1 MVMIN
6 NLCVRFVKAAVGAI
20 DASHFNVSTEG
31 VPSAEA
37 GDIVVQNAFVSLD
50 PYQRRQMMP
59 NVAYANPL
67 NLGDVMVG
75 RAIGQVVESK
85 HADFK
90 VGDWALGHFGWQRY
104 TKIKAAGAEKIN
116 LDGFSASTYL
126 GALGS
131 PGVTAWVGLR
141 AIAKAVSTD
150 TVVISA
156 ATGAVGSVAAA
167 LARSIGCRVVGIA
180 GGSAKC
186 QHAVEKL
193 GYSVCVDYRD
203 PNFKQLLAQ
212 ATPNGIDVDFENV
225 GGAIFDC
232 VLERLNDFARI
243 ALCGMISQY
252 NLIEPD
258 GIRNIG
264 EILNKNATLQGF
276 RVTSYPQHRPQAQQD
291 IKALLRSGAL
301 QPTETFVEGLEAAPQ
316 AFVDLF
322 KGANLG
328 KLVVRV

>member
-1 MVMIN
+1 MTN
-6 NLCVRFVKAAVGAI
+6 NLCVRFVKAASGAI
-20 DASHFNVSTEG
+20 DASHFAVSSEAI
-31 VPSAEA
+31 PSAES

-85 HADFK
+85 HADFQA
-90 VGDWALGHFGWQRY
+90 GDWALGHFGWQRY
-104 TKIKAAGAEKIN
+104 TKIKASGAERIN

-131 PGVTAWVGLR
+131 PGVTAWVGMR
-141 AIAKAVSTD
+141 AIAKAMPKD

-180 GGSAKC
+180 GGPTKC
-186 QHAVEKL
+186 QHAVDKL
-193 GYSVCVDYRD
+193 GYSVCVDDRD

-232 VLERLNDFARI
+232 VLERINDFARI

-258 GIRNIG
+258 GVRNIG

-276 RVTSYPQHRPQAQQD
+276 RVTSYPEHRAQAQQD

-301 QPTETFVEGLEAAPQ
+301 QPTETFVEGLETAPQ

>member
-1 MVMIN
+1 MTN

-20 DASHFNVSTEG
+20 DASHFALTTEAMT
-31 VPSAEA
+31 SAEP

-59 NVAYANPL
+59 NAAYANPL

-90 VGDWALGHFGWQRY
+90 AGDWALGHFGWQRY
-104 TKIKAAGAEKIN
+104 TKIKASGAEKIN

-131 PGVTAWVGLR
+131 PGVTAWVGLH
-141 AIAKAVSTD
+141 AIAKAVPSD

-167 LARSIGCRVVGIA
+167 LARAIGCRVVGIA
-180 GGSAKC
+180 GGPVKC

-212 ATPNGIDVDFENV
+212 ATPQGIDVDFENV

-232 VLERLNDFARI
+232 VLERLNDFARL

-276 RVTSYPQHRPQAQQD
+276 RVTSYPQHRAQAQQD

-301 QPTETFVEGLEAAPQ
+301 QPTETFVDGLEAAPQ

>member
-1 MVMIN
+1 MTN

-20 DASHFNVSTEG
+20 DASHFAVTTEAI
-31 VPSAEA
+31 PSAES

-104 TKIKAAGAEKIN
+104 TKIKASGAEKIN

-180 GGSAKC
+180 GGPVKC

-203 PNFKQLLAQ
+203 SNFKQLLAQ

-258 GIRNIG
+258 GLRNIG

-276 RVTSYPQHRPQAQQD
+276 RVTSYPEHRAQAQQD

-322 KGANLG
+322 KGTNLG

>member
-1 MVMIN
+1 MTN
-6 NLCVRFVKAAVGAI
+6 NLCVRFVKAARGAI
-20 DASHFNVSTEG
+20 DASHFALTTEAMT
-31 VPSAEA
+31 SAEP
-37 GDIVVQNAFVSLD
+37 GDIVVQNSFVSLD

-59 NVAYANPL
+59 NAAYANPL

-90 VGDWALGHFGWQRY
+90 AGDWALGHFGWQHY
-104 TKIKAAGAEKIN
+104 TKIKASGAEKIN

-131 PGVTAWVGLR
+131 PGVTAWVGLH
-141 AIAKAVSTD
+141 AIAKAVPSD

-180 GGSAKC
+180 GGPVKC

-193 GYSVCVDYRD
+193 GYSVCIDYRD

-212 ATPNGIDVDFENV
+212 ATPQGIDVDFENV

-232 VLERLNDFARI
+232 VLERLNDFARL

-252 NLIEPD
+252 NLLEPD
-258 GIRNIG
+258 GVRNIG

-276 RVTSYPQHRPQAQQD
+276 RVTSYPQHRAQAQQD

-301 QPTETFVEGLEAAPQ
+301 QPTETFVDGLEAAPQ

>member
-1 MVMIN
+1 MTN
-6 NLCVRFVKAAVGAI
+6 NLCVRFIKAASGAI
-20 DASHFNVSTEG
+20 DTSHFAV
-31 VPSAEA
+31 SAEA
-37 GDIVVQNAFVSLD
+37 IPNAESGDIVVQNAFVSLD

-75 RAIGQVVESK
+75 RAIGQVVDSK

-104 TKIKAAGAEKIN
+104 TKIKASGAEKIN

-141 AIAKAVSTD
+141 AIAKAVPTD

-167 LARSIGCRVVGIA
+167 LARSSGCRVVGIA
-180 GGSAKC
+180 GGAAKC

-203 PNFKQLLAQ
+203 PNFKQLLAE

-276 RVTSYPQHRPQAQQD
+276 RVTSYPEHRAQAQQD

>member
-1 MVMIN
+1 MTN
-6 NLCVRFVKAAVGAI
+6 NLCVRFVKAASGAI
-20 DASHFNVSTEG
+20 DASHFALKSEAI
-31 VPSAEA
+31 PSAEPS
-37 GDIVVQNAFVSLD
+37 DIVVQNVFVSLD

-59 NVAYANPL
+59 NAAYANPL

-104 TKIKAAGAEKIN
+104 TKIKASGAEKIN

-141 AIAKAVSTD
+141 AIAKAMPTD

-180 GGSAKC
+180 GGPVKC

-212 ATPNGIDVDFENV
+212 ATPQGIDVDFENV

-232 VLERLNDFARI
+232 VLERLNDFARL

-258 GIRNIG
+258 GLRNIG

-276 RVTSYPQHRPQAQQD
+276 RVTSYPEHRAQAQQD

>member
-1 MVMIN
+1 MTN
-6 NLCVRFVKAAVGAI
+6 NLCVRFVKTAVGAI
-20 DASHFNVSTEG
+20 DASHFTVSTEAI
-31 VPSAEA
+31 PSAETD
-37 GDIVVQNAFVSLD
+37 DIVVQNAFVSLD

-104 TKIKAAGAEKIN
+104 TKIKASGAEKIN

-141 AIAKAVSTD
+141 AIAKAVPKD

-180 GGSAKC
+180 GGPAKC
-186 QHAVEKL
+186 QHGVEKL

-212 ATPNGIDVDFENV
+212 ATPQGIDVDFENV

-252 NLIEPD
+252 NLLEPD
-258 GIRNIG
+258 GVRNIG

-276 RVTSYPQHRPQAQQD
+276 RVTSYPQHRAQAQQD

>member
-1 MVMIN
+1 MTN
-6 NLCVRFVKAAVGAI
+6 NLCVRFVKAASGAI
-20 DASHFNVSTEG
+20 DASHFAVSTEAI
-31 VPSAEA
+31 PKAEL

-85 HADFK
+85 HTDFK
-90 VGDWALGHFGWQRY
+90 VGDWTLGHFGWQRY
-104 TKIKAAGAEKIN
+104 TKIKASSAEKIN

-141 AIAKAVSTD
+141 AIAKAVPTD

-167 LARSIGCRVVGIA
+167 LARSSGCRVVGIA
-180 GGSAKC
+180 GGAAKC

-193 GYSVCVDYRD
+193 GYSVCIDYRD
-203 PNFKQLLAQ
+203 PNFKQLLAD

-252 NLIEPD
+252 NLIKPD
-258 GIRNIG
+258 GVRNIG

-276 RVTSYPQHRPQAQQD
+276 RVTSYPEHRAQAQQD
-291 IKALLRSGAL
+291 IKTLLRSGAL
-301 QPTETFVEGLEAAPQ
+301 QPTETFVAGLEAAPQ

>member
-1 MVMIN
+1 MTN
-6 NLCVRFVKAAVGAI
+6 NLCVRFVKAARGAI
-20 DASHFNVSTEG
+20 DASHFALTTEAMT
-31 VPSAEA
+31 SAEP
-37 GDIVVQNAFVSLD
+37 GDIVVQNSFVSLD

-59 NVAYANPL
+59 NAAYANPL

-90 VGDWALGHFGWQRY
+90 AGDWALGHFGWQRY

-131 PGVTAWVGLR
+131 PGVTAWVGLH
-141 AIAKAVSTD
+141 AIAKAVPSD

-180 GGSAKC
+180 GGPVKC

-193 GYSVCVDYRD
+193 GYSVCIDYRD

-212 ATPNGIDVDFENV
+212 ATPQGIDVDFENV

-232 VLERLNDFARI
+232 VLERLNDFARL

-252 NLIEPD
+252 NLLEPD
-258 GIRNIG
+258 GVRNIG

-276 RVTSYPQHRPQAQQD
+276 RVTSYPQHRAQAQQD

-301 QPTETFVEGLEAAPQ
+301 QPTETFVDGLEAAPQ

>member
-1 MVMIN
+1 MTN
-6 NLCVRFVKAAVGAI
+6 NLCVRFVKAASGAI
-20 DASHFNVSTEG
+20 DASHFALTTEAMT
-31 VPSAEA
+31 SAEP
-37 GDIVVQNAFVSLD
+37 GDIVVQNSFVSLD

-59 NVAYANPL
+59 NAAYANPL

-90 VGDWALGHFGWQRY
+90 AGDWALGHFGWQQY
-104 TKIKAAGAEKIN
+104 TKIKASGAEKIN

-131 PGVTAWVGLR
+131 PGVTAWVGLH
-141 AIAKAVSTD
+141 AIAKAVPSD

-180 GGSAKC
+180 GGPVKC

-212 ATPNGIDVDFENV
+212 ATPKGIDVDFENV

-232 VLERLNDFARI
+232 VLERLNDFARL

-252 NLIEPD
+252 NLLEPD
-258 GIRNIG
+258 GLRNIG

-276 RVTSYPQHRPQAQQD
+276 RVTSYPQHRARAQQD

-301 QPTETFVEGLEAAPQ
+301 QPTETFVDGLEAAPQ

-328 KLVVRV
+328 TLVVRV

>member
-1 MVMIN
+1 MTN
-6 NLCVRFVKAAVGAI
+6 NLCVRFVKTAVGAI
-20 DASHFNVSTEG
+20 DASHFAVTTEAI
-31 VPSAEA
+31 PSAEA

-85 HADFK
+85 HSDFK
-90 VGDWALGHFGWQRY
+90 VGDWALGHFGWQLY
-104 TKIKAAGAEKIN
+104 TKIKASGAEKIN

-141 AIAKAVSTD
+141 AIAKAVHTD

-180 GGSAKC
+180 GGPVKC

-193 GYSVCVDYRD
+193 GYSMCVDYRD

-212 ATPNGIDVDFENV
+212 ATPQGIDVDFENV

-252 NLIEPD
+252 NLLEPD
-258 GIRNIG
+258 GVRNIG

-276 RVTSYPQHRPQAQQD
+276 RVTSYPQHRAQAQQD

>member
-1 MVMIN
+1 MAN
-6 NLCVRFVKAAVGAI
+6 NLCVRFVKSAVGAI
-20 DASHFNVSTEG
+20 DTSHFAIANEAI
-31 VPSAEA
+31 PRAEP
-37 GDIVVQNAFVSLD
+37 GEIVVQNAFVSLD

-75 RAIGQVVESK
+75 RAIGQVVESR
-85 HADFK
+85 HADFST
-90 VGDWALGHFGWQRY
+90 GDWALGHFGWQRY
-104 TKIKAAGAEKIN
+104 TKIKAASAEKIH

-141 AIAKAVSTD
+141 AIAKALPSD

-167 LARSIGCRVVGIA
+167 LARAIGCRVVGIA
-180 GGSAKC
+180 GGPLKC
-186 QHAVEKL
+186 QHAIEKL
-193 GYSVCVDYRD
+193 GYSACVDYRD

-212 ATPNGIDVDFENV
+212 ATPEGIDVDFENV

-252 NLIEPD
+252 NLTEPD
-258 GIRNIG
+258 GLRNIG
-264 EILNKNATLQGF
+264 ELLNKNATLQGF
-276 RVTSYPQHRPQAQQD
+276 RVTSYPQHRAQAQQD

>member
-1 MVMIN
+1 MAN
-6 NLCVRFVKAAVGAI
+6 NLCVRFVKTAVGAI
-20 DASHFNVSTEG
+20 DASHFAVGTEAI
-31 VPSAEA
+31 PNAES
-37 GDIVVQNAFVSLD
+37 GEIVVQNAFISLD

-75 RAIGQVVESK
+75 RAIGQVVETK
-85 HADFK
+85 HPDFA

-104 TKIKAAGAEKIN
+104 TKIKASGAEKIN

-167 LARSIGCRVVGIA
+167 LARTTGCRVVGIA
-180 GGSAKC
+180 GGQAKC
-186 QHAVEKL
+186 QYAVEKL
-193 GYSVCVDYRD
+193 GYDVCVDYRD
-203 PNFKQLLAQ
+203 EDFKRLLAQ

-225 GGAIFDC
+225 GGSIFDC
-232 VLERLNDFARI
+232 VLERLNDFSRI

-252 NLIEPD
+252 NLVEPD
-258 GIRNIG
+258 GMRNIA

-276 RVTSYPQHRPQAQQD
+276 RVTSYPQHRAEAQTE

-301 QPTETFVEGLEAAPQ
+301 KPSETFVAGLEAAPQ

>member
-1 MVMIN
+1 MAN
-6 NLCVRFVKAAVGAI
+6 NLCVRFVKTAVGAI
-20 DASHFNVSTEG
+20 DASHFAVGTEAI
-31 VPSAEA
+31 PNAES
-37 GDIVVQNAFVSLD
+37 GEIVVQNAFVSLD

-75 RAIGQVVESK
+75 RAIGQVVETK
-85 HADFK
+85 HPDFA

-104 TKIKAAGAEKIN
+104 TKIKASGAEKIN

-167 LARSIGCRVVGIA
+167 LARTTGCRVVGIA
-180 GGSAKC
+180 GGQAKC
-186 QHAVEKL
+186 QYAVEKL
-193 GYSVCVDYRD
+193 GYDVCVDYRD
-203 PNFKQLLAQ
+203 ENFKRLLAQ

-225 GGAIFDC
+225 GGSIFDC
-232 VLERLNDFARI
+232 VLERLNDFSRI

-252 NLIEPD
+252 NLVEPD
-258 GIRNIG
+258 GMRNIA

-276 RVTSYPQHRPQAQQD
+276 RVTSYPQHRAEAQTE
-291 IKALLRSGAL
+291 IKALLRSGVL
-301 QPTETFVEGLEAAPQ
+301 KPSETFVAGLEAAPQ

>member
-1 MVMIN
+1 MTN
-6 NLCVRFVKAAVGAI
+6 NLCIRFVKAATGAI
-20 DASHFNVSTEG
+20 DASHFAVSTEA
-31 VPSAEA
+31 VPEAESDA
-37 GDIVVQNAFVSLD
+37 IVVQNAFVSLD

-104 TKIKAAGAEKIN
+104 TKIKASGAEMIN

-141 AIAKAVSTD
+141 AIAKAKATD
-150 TVVISA
+150 TVLISA

-180 GGSAKC
+180 GGPAKC
-186 QHAVEKL
+186 QHAIDKL

-225 GGAIFDC
+225 GGAIFDS

-258 GIRNIG
+258 GVRNIG

-276 RVTSYPQHRPQAQQD
+276 RVTSYPEHRAQAQQE

-301 QPTETFVEGLEAAPQ
+301 QPTETFVEGLDAAPQ

>member
-1 MVMIN
+1 MTN
-6 NLCVRFVKAAVGAI
+6 NLCVRFVKAASGAV
-20 DASHFNVSTEG
+20 DPSHFAVSTEAI
-31 VPSAEA
+31 PSAES

-104 TKIKAAGAEKIN
+104 TKIKASGAEKIN

-131 PGVTAWVGLR
+131 PGVTAWVGLH
-141 AIAKAVSTD
+141 AIAKAVPTD

-167 LARSIGCRVVGIA
+167 LARSLGCRVVGIA
-180 GGSAKC
+180 GGPVKC

-232 VLERLNDFARI
+232 VLERLNDFARL

-252 NLIEPD
+252 NLIEPE
-258 GIRNIG
+258 GVRNIG

-276 RVTSYPQHRPQAQQD
+276 RVTSYPEHRAQAQQD

-328 KLVVRV
+328 KLLVQV

>member
-1 MVMIN
+1 MTN
-6 NLCVRFVKAAVGAI
+6 NLCVRFVKAARGAI
-20 DASHFNVSTEG
+20 DASHFALTTEAMT
-31 VPSAEA
+31 SAEP
-37 GDIVVQNAFVSLD
+37 GDIVVQNSFVSLD

-59 NVAYANPL
+59 NAAYANPL

-90 VGDWALGHFGWQRY
+90 AGDWALGHFGWQRY

-131 PGVTAWVGLR
+131 PGVTAWVGLH
-141 AIAKAVSTD
+141 AIAKAVPSD

-180 GGSAKC
+180 GGPVKC

-212 ATPNGIDVDFENV
+212 ATPKGIDVDFENV

-232 VLERLNDFARI
+232 VLERLNDFARL

-276 RVTSYPQHRPQAQQD
+276 RVTSYPQHRAQAQQD

-301 QPTETFVEGLEAAPQ
+301 QPTETFVDGLEAAPQ

>member
-1 MVMIN
+1 
-6 NLCVRFVKAAVGAI
+6 
-20 DASHFNVSTEG
+20 
-31 VPSAEA
+31 
-37 GDIVVQNAFVSLD
+37 
-50 PYQRRQMMP
+50 MMP
-59 NVAYANPL
+59 NAAYANPL

-90 VGDWALGHFGWQRY
+90 VGDWALGHFGWQHY
-104 TKIKAAGAEKIN
+104 TKIKASGAEKIN

-131 PGVTAWVGLR
+131 PGVTAWVGLH
-141 AIAKAVSTD
+141 AIAKAVPSD

-180 GGSAKC
+180 GGPVKC

-193 GYSVCVDYRD
+193 GYSVCIDYRD

-212 ATPNGIDVDFENV
+212 ATPQGIDVDFENV

-232 VLERLNDFARI
+232 VLERLNDFARL

-276 RVTSYPQHRPQAQQD
+276 RVTSYPQHRAQAQQD

-301 QPTETFVEGLEAAPQ
+301 QPTETFVDGLEAAPQ

>member
-1 MVMIN
+1 MTN
-6 NLCVRFVKAAVGAI
+6 NLCVRFVKAASGAI
-20 DASHFNVSTEG
+20 DASHFAVSSEAI
-31 VPSAEA
+31 PSAES

-85 HADFK
+85 HADFQA
-90 VGDWALGHFGWQRY
+90 GDWALGHFGWQRY
-104 TKIKAAGAEKIN
+104 TKIKASGAERIN
-116 LDGFSASTYL
+116 LDGFSASTSL

-131 PGVTAWVGLR
+131 PGVTAWVGMR
-141 AIAKAVSTD
+141 AIAKAMPKD

-180 GGSAKC
+180 GGPTKC
-186 QHAVEKL
+186 QHAVDKL
-193 GYSVCVDYRD
+193 GYSACIDYRD

-212 ATPNGIDVDFENV
+212 ATPNGVDVDFENV
-225 GGAIFDC
+225 GGAIFDS

-258 GIRNIG
+258 GVRNIG

-276 RVTSYPQHRPQAQQD
+276 RVTSYPEHRAQAQQD

>member
-1 MVMIN
+1 MTN
-6 NLCVRFVKAAVGAI
+6 NLCVRFVKAASGAI
-20 DASHFNVSTEG
+20 DASHFALTTEAMT
-31 VPSAEA
+31 SAEP
-37 GDIVVQNAFVSLD
+37 GDIVVQKSFVSLD

-59 NVAYANPL
+59 NAAYANPL

-90 VGDWALGHFGWQRY
+90 AGDWALGHFGWQHY
-104 TKIKAAGAEKIN
+104 TKIKASGAEKIN

-131 PGVTAWVGLR
+131 PGVTAWVGLH
-141 AIAKAVSTD
+141 AIAKAVPSD

-180 GGSAKC
+180 GGPVKC

-212 ATPNGIDVDFENV
+212 ATPKGIDVDFENV

-232 VLERLNDFARI
+232 VLERLNDFARL

-252 NLIEPD
+252 NLLEPD
-258 GIRNIG
+258 GLRNIG

-276 RVTSYPQHRPQAQQD
+276 RVTSYPQHRARAQQD

-301 QPTETFVEGLEAAPQ
+301 QPTETFVDGLEAAPQ

>member
-1 MVMIN
+1 MTN
-6 NLCVRFVKAAVGAI
+6 NLCVRFVKAASGAI
-20 DASHFNVSTEG
+20 DASHFAVSSEAI
-31 VPSAEA
+31 PSAES

-85 HADFK
+85 HADFQA
-90 VGDWALGHFGWQRY
+90 GDWALGHFGWQRY
-104 TKIKAAGAEKIN
+104 TKIKASGAERIN

-131 PGVTAWVGLR
+131 PGVTAWVGMR
-141 AIAKAVSTD
+141 AIAKAMPKD

-180 GGSAKC
+180 GGPTKC
-186 QHAVEKL
+186 QHAVDKL
-193 GYSVCVDYRD
+193 GYSACIDYRD

-212 ATPNGIDVDFENV
+212 ATPNGVDVDFENV
-225 GGAIFDC
+225 GGAIFDS

-258 GIRNIG
+258 GVRNIG

-276 RVTSYPQHRPQAQQD
+276 RVTSYPEHRAQAQQD

-301 QPTETFVEGLEAAPQ
+301 QPTETFVEGLVAAPQ

>member
-1 MVMIN
+1 MTN

-20 DASHFNVSTEG
+20 DASHFAVATEAI
-31 VPSAEA
+31 PTAES

-59 NVAYANPL
+59 HVAYANPL

-104 TKIKAAGAEKIN
+104 TKIKASGAEKIN

-131 PGVTAWVGLR
+131 PGVTAWVGLC
-141 AIAKAVSTD
+141 AIAKALPTD

-180 GGSAKC
+180 GGPIKC

-276 RVTSYPQHRPQAQQD
+276 RVTSYPQHRAQAQQD

>member
-1 MVMIN
+1 MTN
-6 NLCVRFVKAAVGAI
+6 NLCVRFVKTAVGAI
-20 DASHFNVSTEG
+20 DASHFAVSTEAI
-31 VPSAEA
+31 PSAEA
-37 GDIVVQNAFVSLD
+37 DDFVSLD

-85 HADFK
+85 HSDFK
-90 VGDWALGHFGWQRY
+90 VGDWALGHFGWQLY
-104 TKIKAAGAEKIN
+104 TKIKASGAEKIN

-141 AIAKAVSTD
+141 AIAKAVHTD

-180 GGSAKC
+180 GGPVKC

-212 ATPNGIDVDFENV
+212 ATPQGIDVDFENV

-252 NLIEPD
+252 NLLEPD
-258 GIRNIG
+258 GVRNIG

-276 RVTSYPQHRPQAQQD
+276 RVTSYPQHRAQAQQD

>member
-1 MVMIN
+1 
-6 NLCVRFVKAAVGAI
+6 
-20 DASHFNVSTEG
+20 
-31 VPSAEA
+31 
-37 GDIVVQNAFVSLD
+37 
-50 PYQRRQMMP
+50 
-59 NVAYANPL
+59 
-67 NLGDVMVG
+67 
-75 RAIGQVVESK
+75 
-85 HADFK
+85 
-90 VGDWALGHFGWQRY
+90 
-104 TKIKAAGAEKIN
+104 
-116 LDGFSASTYL
+116 
-126 GALGS
+126 
-131 PGVTAWVGLR
+131 VGLR

-180 GGSAKC
+180 GGPAKC

-276 RVTSYPQHRPQAQQD
+276 RVTSYPQHRAQAQQD

-301 QPTETFVEGLEAAPQ
+301 QPTETFVQGLEAAPQ

>member
-1 MVMIN
+1 MTN
-6 NLCVRFVKAAVGAI
+6 NLCVRFVKAASGAI
-20 DASHFNVSTEG
+20 NKSHFAVSTEAI
-31 VPSAEA
+31 PSAES
-37 GDIVVQNAFVSLD
+37 GDVVVQNAFVSLD

-75 RAIGQVVESK
+75 RAIGQVIESK

-90 VGDWALGHFGWQRY
+90 VGDWALGHFGWQRC
-104 TKIKAAGAEKIN
+104 TKIKASGAEKIN

-141 AIAKAVSTD
+141 AIAKAVPTD

-180 GGSAKC
+180 GGPAKC

-212 ATPNGIDVDFENV
+212 ATPNGVDVDFENV
-225 GGAIFDC
+225 GGAIFDS

-264 EILNKNATLQGF
+264 ELLNKNATLQGF
-276 RVTSYPQHRPQAQQD
+276 RVTSYPEYRAQAQQE
-291 IKALLRSGAL
+291 IKALLRSRAL

>member
-1 MVMIN
+1 MAN
-6 NLCVRFVKAAVGAI
+6 NLCVRFVKTAVGAI
-20 DASHFNVSTEG
+20 DASHFAVGTEAI
-31 VPSAEA
+31 PNAES
-37 GDIVVQNAFVSLD
+37 GEIVVQNTFVSLD

-75 RAIGQVVESK
+75 RAIGQVVETK
-85 HADFK
+85 HPDFA

-104 TKIKAAGAEKIN
+104 TKIKASGAEKIN

-167 LARSIGCRVVGIA
+167 LARTTGCRVVGIA
-180 GGSAKC
+180 GGQAKC
-186 QHAVEKL
+186 QYAVEKL
-193 GYSVCVDYRD
+193 GYDVCVDYRD
-203 PNFKQLLAQ
+203 ENFKRLLAQ

-225 GGAIFDC
+225 GGSIFDC
-232 VLERLNDFARI
+232 VLERLNDFSRI

-252 NLIEPD
+252 NLVEPD
-258 GIRNIG
+258 GMRNIA

-276 RVTSYPQHRPQAQQD
+276 RVTSYPQHRAEAQTE

-301 QPTETFVEGLEAAPQ
+301 KPSETFVAGLEAAPQ

>member
-1 MVMIN
+1 MAN
-6 NLCVRFVKAAVGAI
+6 NLCVRFVKTAVGAI
-20 DASHFNVSTEG
+20 DASHFAVGTEAI
-31 VPSAEA
+31 PNAES
-37 GDIVVQNAFVSLD
+37 GEIVVQNAFVSLD

-75 RAIGQVVESK
+75 RAIGQVVETK
-85 HADFK
+85 HPDFA

-104 TKIKAAGAEKIN
+104 TKIKASGAEKIN

-167 LARSIGCRVVGIA
+167 LARTTGCRVVGIA
-180 GGSAKC
+180 GGQAKC
-186 QHAVEKL
+186 QYAVEKL
-193 GYSVCVDYRD
+193 GYDVCVDYRD
-203 PNFKQLLAQ
+203 ENFKRLLAQ

-225 GGAIFDC
+225 GGSIFDC
-232 VLERLNDFARI
+232 VLERLNDFSRI

-252 NLIEPD
+252 NLVEPD
-258 GIRNIG
+258 GMRNIA

-276 RVTSYPQHRPQAQQD
+276 RVTSYPQHRAEAQTE

-301 QPTETFVEGLEAAPQ
+301 KPSETFVAGLKAAPQ

>member
-1 MVMIN
+1 MPN
-6 NLCVRFVKAAVGAI
+6 NFCVRFVKPAVGAV
-20 DASHFNVSTEG
+20 DAKHFAFSTEP
-31 VPSAEA
+31 VPRASDAE
-37 GDIVVQNAFVSLD
+37 IVVANAYLSLD

-67 NLGDVMVG
+67 NVGDVMVG
-75 RAIGQVVESK
+75 RAIGQVIES
-85 HADFK
+85 HDPNFV
-90 VGDWALGHFGWQRY
+90 VGDWALGHFGWQSFTR
-104 TKIKAAGAEKIN
+104 IRASAAEKID

-141 AIAKAVSTD
+141 AIAKISAKD

-167 LARSIGCRVVGIA
+167 LARATGCRIVGIA
-180 GGSAKC
+180 GGEVKC
-186 QHAVEKL
+186 KYAIEQL
-193 GYSVCVDYRD
+193 GYDACVDYRD
-203 PNFKQLLAQ
+203 ENFKRHLEQV
-212 ATPNGIDVDFENV
+212 TPNGIDVDFENV
-225 GGAIFDC
+225 GGHIFDC

-252 NLIEPD
+252 NLVEPD
-258 GIRNIG
+258 GMRNIA
-264 EILNKNATLQGF
+264 EVLNKNATLQGF
-276 RVTSYPQHRPQAQQD
+276 RVTSYPQHRAQALSE
-291 IKALLRSGAL
+291 IKSLLR
-301 QPTETFVEGLEAAPQ
+301 EGLLKPSETVIEGLARAPL

>member
-1 MVMIN
+1 MTN

-20 DASHFNVSTEG
+20 DASHFNVSTEAI
-31 VPSAEA
+31 PSAEQ

-85 HADFK
+85 QADFK

-104 TKIKAAGAEKIN
+104 TKIKASGAEKIN

-141 AIAKAVSTD
+141 AIAKAVPTD

-180 GGSAKC
+180 GGPAKC

-276 RVTSYPQHRPQAQQD
+276 RVTSYPQHRAQAQQD

>member
-1 MVMIN
+1 MAN
-6 NLCVRFVKAAVGAI
+6 NLCVRFVKTAVGAI
-20 DASHFNVSTEG
+20 DASHFAVGTEAI
-31 VPSAEA
+31 PNAES
-37 GDIVVQNAFVSLD
+37 GEIVVQNAFVSLD

-75 RAIGQVVESK
+75 RAIGQVVETK
-85 HADFK
+85 HPDFA

-104 TKIKAAGAEKIN
+104 TKIKASGAEKIN

-167 LARSIGCRVVGIA
+167 LARTTGCRVVGIA
-180 GGSAKC
+180 GGQAKC
-186 QHAVEKL
+186 QYAVEKL
-193 GYSVCVDYRD
+193 GYDVCVDYRD
-203 PNFKQLLAQ
+203 EDFKRLLAQ

-225 GGAIFDC
+225 GGSIFDC
-232 VLERLNDFARI
+232 VLERLNDFSRI

-252 NLIEPD
+252 NLVEPD
-258 GIRNIG
+258 GMRNIA

-276 RVTSYPQHRPQAQQD
+276 RVTSYPQHRAEAQTE

-301 QPTETFVEGLEAAPQ
+301 KPSETFVAGLEAAPQ

>member
-1 MVMIN
+1 MTN

-20 DASHFNVSTEG
+20 DASHFTVSTEG
-31 VPSAEA
+31 IPSAEA

-104 TKIKAAGAEKIN
+104 TKIKASGAEKIN

-141 AIAKAVSTD
+141 AIAKAVPTD

-180 GGSAKC
+180 GGPAKC

-193 GYSVCVDYRD
+193 GYSACVDYRD

-212 ATPNGIDVDFENV
+212 ATPQGIDVDFENV

-276 RVTSYPQHRPQAQQD
+276 RVTSYPEHRTQAQQD

>member
-1 MVMIN
+1 MAN
-6 NLCVRFVKAAVGAI
+6 NLCVRFIKTAVGAI
-20 DASHFNVSTEG
+20 DASHFAVGTEAI
-31 VPSAEA
+31 PNAES
-37 GDIVVQNAFVSLD
+37 GEIVVQNTFVSLD

-75 RAIGQVVESK
+75 RAIGQVVETK
-85 HADFK
+85 HPDFA

-104 TKIKAAGAEKIN
+104 TKIKASGAEKIN

-167 LARSIGCRVVGIA
+167 LARTTGCRVVGIA
-180 GGSAKC
+180 GGQAKC
-186 QHAVEKL
+186 QYAVEKL
-193 GYSVCVDYRD
+193 GYDVCVDYRD
-203 PNFKQLLAQ
+203 ENFKRLLAQ

-225 GGAIFDC
+225 GGSIFDC
-232 VLERLNDFARI
+232 VLERLNDFSRI

-252 NLIEPD
+252 NLVEPD
-258 GIRNIG
+258 GMRNIA

-276 RVTSYPQHRPQAQQD
+276 RVTSYPQHRAEAQTE
-291 IKALLRSGAL
+291 IKALLRSGVL
-301 QPTETFVEGLEAAPQ
+301 KPSETFVAGLEAAPQ

>member
-1 MVMIN
+1 MTN
-6 NLCVRFVKAAVGAI
+6 NLCVRFIKAVVGAV
-20 DASHFNVSTEG
+20 DTHNFAVTTEAI
-31 VPSAEA
+31 PSSKP

-59 NVAYANPL
+59 NAPYANPL
-67 NLGDVMVG
+67 NVGDVMVG

-104 TKIKAAGAEKIN
+104 TKIQATGAEKIN

-141 AIAKAVSTD
+141 AIAKAMPTD

-180 GGSAKC
+180 GGPAKC
-186 QHAVEKL
+186 KHAVEKL

-212 ATPNGIDVDFENV
+212 ATPEGIDVDFENV
-225 GGAIFDC
+225 GGAIFDY
-232 VLERLNDFARI
+232 VLERLNEFARI

-258 GIRNIG
+258 GMRNIG
-264 EILNKNATLQGF
+264 ELLNKNATLQGF
-276 RVTSYPQHRPQAQQD
+276 RVTSYPQHRAQAQQD

-316 AFVDLF
+316 AFMDLF

>member
-1 MVMIN
+1 MAN
-6 NLCVRFVKAAVGAI
+6 NLCVRFVKTAAGAI
-20 DASHFNVSTEG
+20 DASHFAVATEAI
-31 VPSAEA
+31 PSAES

-75 RAIGQVVESK
+75 RAIGQVVEST
-85 HADFK
+85 HADFQ

-104 TKIKAAGAEKIN
+104 TKIKASGAEKIN

-141 AIAKAVSTD
+141 AIAKAVPTD

-156 ATGAVGSVAAA
+156 ATGAVGSVSAA

-180 GGSAKC
+180 GGPVKC

-193 GYSVCVDYRD
+193 GYSACVDYRD

-258 GIRNIG
+258 GVRNIG

-276 RVTSYPQHRPQAQQD
+276 RVTSYPKHRAQAQQD

>member
-1 MVMIN
+1 MTN
-6 NLCVRFVKAAVGAI
+6 NLCVRFVKAARGAI
-20 DASHFNVSTEG
+20 DASHFALTTEAMT
-31 VPSAEA
+31 SAEP
-37 GDIVVQNAFVSLD
+37 GDIVVQNSFVSLD

-59 NVAYANPL
+59 NAAYANPL

-90 VGDWALGHFGWQRY
+90 AGDWALGHFGWQRY

-131 PGVTAWVGLR
+131 PGVTAWVGLH
-141 AIAKAVSTD
+141 AIAKAVPSD

-180 GGSAKC
+180 GGPVKC

-212 ATPNGIDVDFENV
+212 ATPKGIDVDFENV

-232 VLERLNDFARI
+232 VLERLNDFARL

-276 RVTSYPQHRPQAQQD
+276 RVTSYPQHRAQAQQD

-316 AFVDLF
+316 AFMDLF

>member
-1 MVMIN
+1 MTN
-6 NLCVRFVKAAVGAI
+6 NLCVRFVKAASGAI
-20 DASHFNVSTEG
+20 DASHFALTTEAMT
-31 VPSAEA
+31 SAEP
-37 GDIVVQNAFVSLD
+37 GDIVVQNSFVSLD

-59 NVAYANPL
+59 NAAYANPL

-90 VGDWALGHFGWQRY
+90 AGDWALGHFGWQHY
-104 TKIKAAGAEKIN
+104 TKIKASGAEKIN

-131 PGVTAWVGLR
+131 PGVTAWVGLH
-141 AIAKAVSTD
+141 AIAKAVPSD

-180 GGSAKC
+180 GGPVKC

-212 ATPNGIDVDFENV
+212 ATPKGIDVDFENV

-232 VLERLNDFARI
+232 VLERLNDFARL

-252 NLIEPD
+252 NLLEPD
-258 GIRNIG
+258 GVRNIG

-276 RVTSYPQHRPQAQQD
+276 RVTSYPQHRAQAQQD

-301 QPTETFVEGLEAAPQ
+301 QPTETFVDGLEAAPQ

>member
-1 MVMIN
+1 MTN
-6 NLCVRFVKAAVGAI
+6 NLCVRFVKAASGAI
-20 DASHFNVSTEG
+20 DASHFALTTEAMT
-31 VPSAEA
+31 SAEP
-37 GDIVVQNAFVSLD
+37 GDIVVQNSFVSLD

-59 NVAYANPL
+59 NAAYANPL

-90 VGDWALGHFGWQRY
+90 AGDWALGHFGWQHY
-104 TKIKAAGAEKIN
+104 TKIKASGAEKIN

-131 PGVTAWVGLR
+131 PGVTAWVGLH
-141 AIAKAVSTD
+141 AIAKAVPSD

-180 GGSAKC
+180 GGPVKC

-212 ATPNGIDVDFENV
+212 ATPKGIDVDFENV

-232 VLERLNDFARI
+232 VLERLNDFARL

-252 NLIEPD
+252 NLLEPD
-258 GIRNIG
+258 GVRNIG

-276 RVTSYPQHRPQAQQD
+276 RVTSYPQHRARAQQD

-301 QPTETFVEGLEAAPQ
+301 QPTETFVDGLEAAPQ